1 MTNLL
6 HFAYGSNMSLKQMKD
21 RCPGSRPIGIAVLRD
36 HELAFTRIGIDRKCG
51 VADVVPLKGSHVWG
65 RLFELSPL
73 DLREL
78 DKHEGAARKIGPNS
92 YDRVTMEVDIDGDPS
107 ERISVQV
114 YVVPSSARGSHLP
127 NRAYMDLIISGAME
141 ASLPLD
147 YRQMLARITV
157 C

>member
-21 RCPGSRPIGIAVLRD
+21 RCPDSRPIGIAVLRD
-36 HELAFTRIGIDRKCG
+36 HKLAFTRLGTVRKCG
-51 VADVVPLKGSHVWG
+51 VADVVPMKGTHVWG
-65 RLFELSPL
+65 RLFDLSPS
-73 DLREL
+73 DLTNL
-78 DKHEGAARKIGPNS
+78 DKHEGAARKNEPNS
-92 YDRVTMEVDIDGDPS
+92 YDRVPMEVDIDGNPAS
-107 ERISVQV
+107 PISVQV
-114 YVVPSSARGSHLP
+114 YVVPASARGSHLP